1 MAFKDHFST
10 QAATYAAARPTYP
23 EALFSF
29 LAAQSPAM
37 ETALD
42 VATGNGQAALGLAP
56 HFTRVIACDA
66 SQAQIDKAQPAD
78 NVTYHCA
85 GADALPVEDGSIDL
99 ITVAQALHWFP
110 LDEFYAEVRRV
121 LKPGGLIAAISYG
134 VQQFDDPALNAA
146 IHALYDGVLGDYWPP
161 ERFHIETEYRDL
173 PFPFEQLE
181 TPDFPMPATWT
192 LNSLERLFRQL
203 VGDPALYQSAWREPH
218 TRRDGSHWRAMGRC
232 GQPSG
237 SVSTFRDV
245 RARSCCR

>member
-23 EALFSF
+23 AALFSF

-66 SQAQIDKAQPAD
+66 SQAQIDNAQPAD

-85 GADALPVEDGSIDL
+85 GADALPVEDDSIDL

-134 VQQFDDPALNAA
+134 VQQFDDLALNAA
-146 IHALYDGVLGDYWPP
+146 INELYEGVLGDYWPP
-161 ERFHIETEYRDL
+161 ERFHIETEYR
-173 PFPFEQLE
+173 
-181 TPDFPMPATWT
+181 AA
-192 LNSLERLFRQL
+192 S
-203 VGDPALYQSAWREPH
+203 
-218 TRRDGSHWRAMGRC
+218 
-232 GQPSG
+232 
-237 SVSTFRDV
+237 
-245 RARSCCR
+245 